1 MIEKADREVFRC
13 GRGLNRVAQLRQYF
27 GVLVTCCRTERPNS
41 SGHSTRADHAP
52 SEEFMLRQ
60 RTPYQFDLKPYDAK
74 TAQMPPWQAL
84 AEETLLMR
92 QS

>member
-27 GVLVTCCRTERPNS
+27 GVLVTCCRTERPNRF
-41 SGHSTRADHAP
+41 GAQHQGRPRAIGG
-52 SEEFMLRQ
+52 FMLRQ

>member
-1 MIEKADREVFRC
+1 
-13 GRGLNRVAQLRQYF
+13 
-27 GVLVTCCRTERPNS
+27 
-41 SGHSTRADHAP
+41 
-52 SEEFMLRQ
+52 MLRQ

-74 TAQMPPWQAL
+74 TAQMPPWQAM